1 MSAGEKVSELTPK
14 QQRFVQEYLVD
25 LNATQAAI
33 RTGYSEKT
41 AKQQGSRLL
50 TNAAIAAAIAAKQTK
65 VAERAETTVQRVLEE
80 LAMLA
85 FYDPADIATV
95 TDEATGEPIRINGPE
110 QIAKLPLHIRKAIV
124 GWGWDK
130 AGNFTLR
137 FAPKP
142 ATLQLIGQHLG
153 MFKQEVELTV
163 NEGFAGFLEAARR
176 RARSQ
181 APTALN

>member
-1 MSAGEKVSELTPK
+1 MTPK
-14 QQRFVQEYLVD
+14 QEAFVREYLID

-33 RTGYSEKT
+33 RAGYSEKT
-41 AKQQGSRLL
+41 AHVIGHENLSKPEI
-50 TNAAIAAAIAAKQTK
+50 AEAIAAAMNSRSDRTEVTADM
-65 VAERAETTVQRVLEE
+65 VLNE

-95 TDEATGEPIRINGPE
+95 VDEETGEPIRITGPE
-110 QIAKLPLHIRKAIV
+110 QIAKLPKHIRKAIV

-153 MFKQEVELTV
+153 MFKQEINV
-163 NEGFAGFLEAARR
+163 NINESISSDIENARR
-176 RARSQ
+176 RAIEAAATRH
-181 APTALN
+181 

>member
-1 MSAGEKVSELTPK
+1 MSAASNGLTPK
-14 QQRFVQEYLVD
+14 QARFVEEYLID
-25 LNATQAAI
+25 RNGTQAAI
-33 RTGYSEKT
+33 RTGYSPAT
-41 AKQQGSRLL
+41 AAQQASRLL
-50 TNAAIAAAIAAKQTK
+50 SNAKIAAAVAVKVEKASAK
-65 VAERAETTVQRVLEE
+65 AEATVERVLEE

-95 TDEATGEPIRINGPE
+95 IDEATGEPIRIAGPE
-110 QIAKLPLHIRKAIV
+110 QIAKLPVHIRKAIV

-153 MFKQEVELTV
+153 MFKQEVEVTV
-163 NEGFAGFLEAARR
+163 NEGFAGVLEAARR
-176 RARSQ
+176 RARSETQ
-181 APTALN
+181 ASPVH